1 MFSKFLSVALCAAAA
16 VACAD
21 DVEPVKPASDK
32 PADVADAY
40 RKTAG
45 KYWAKGGNSSK
56 HVKDVEDWFL
66 KALAVPGISR
76 KQEVGLV
83 MELAD
88 KNYSRR
94 GKEGYR
100 LTQELVAKTLSKPG
114 FTNFWENFE
123 LKGRTLADAQFANWD
138 CDLAFKTIEG
148 FLDFPNATAA
158 QRGQV
163 HVRLAQLA
171 AKKCDYATAVKG
183 YREAAANGDLPL
195 GDRVR
200 SAQSASRLRNADLKY
215 DESIA
220 YARTLLADKTLSSA
234 SLAFEGAIVDG
245 LIGKKDFAAAR
256 KFAEEQLARAER
268 TKAERGAKAVR
279 RSAVAN
285 VFRIDRAANDL
296 DRAFADMERWPT
308 DLPVVSPHFTE
319 NAVPVFRGIFDRG
332 DYAKA
337 VRFEPFFRMQPTNWN
352 WMVSGPAELMICAYW
367 RLGKPEEVARFVN
380 ETLLPLAAKDKVA
393 TAALKLV
400 AAGVVA
406 KTVDEGLVKSAL
418 GDLKAK
424 EAKDA
429 CNMAA
434 KRFVEME
441 QDEKAKAI
449 YAWRR
454 ALFVRPE
461 RNFAAVRYVK
471 NAPTDVGGWLAGD
484 FVKDPANR
492 HELNVRFGKAEAER
506 LVTDVAV
513 VRGGKVLADGGK
525 DEDAASWFYVCYDEF
540 GVHLLFGH
548 DDPQLAKV
556 LAGEIDS
563 TDYEMYL
570 AVGERES
577 VYQFGLN
584 PTRKKFDYC
593 PPWNSPSKK
602 YRLFEDHVDWTSRPV
617 EKGFATAMNVSWEL
631 VYHKLPKTGETWPFE
646 MIHWS
651 RSGGVTWGGT
661 DIWNRSAWGR
671 WKFEGLTDEVLA
683 KIKRVLVNKALK
695 RYGLEKQFIPGGA
708 IRTWQDEEYGDPVF
722 YEKVL
727 KPVVDRLDAAAKQ
740 ARSNPDDATISRLFD
755 ENAADWYDFKYKAA
769 ELRAKYLEDR
779 YVEE

>member
-1 MFSKFLSVALCAAAA
+1 MFSKFLSVVLCAAAA
-16 VACAD
+16 
-21 DVEPVKPASDK
+21 
-32 PADVADAY
+32 
-40 RKTAG
+40 TA
-45 KYWAKGGNSSK
+45 WAEEVSC
-56 HVKDVEDWFL
+56 
-66 KALAVPGISR
+66 
-76 KQEVGLV
+76 KQEVKRVRDLV
-83 MELAD
+83 D
-88 KNYSRR
+88 KDYSRR

-100 LTQELVAKTLSKPG
+100 LTQELVAKTLAKPG

-123 LKGRTLADAQFANWD
+123 LKGRILADAQFNNWD
-138 CDLAFKTIEG
+138 CDLAFKTVEG
-148 FLDFPNATAA
+148 FLCFPNVTAA
-158 QRGQV
+158 QRGLVQM
-163 HVRLAQLA
+163 RLAQLA
-171 AKKCDYATAVKG
+171 EKKCDYAMAVKFH
-183 YREAAANGDLPL
+183 REAAANGDLPY

-200 SAQSASRLRNADLKY
+200 SAQSAIRLLNADLKY

-220 YARTLLADKTLSSA
+220 YARALLADKTLASSA
-234 SLAFEGAIVDG
+234 SAFEGAIVDG

-268 TKAERGAKAVR
+268 TKVERDAKALR
-279 RSAVAN
+279 KSAAAN
-285 VFRIDRAANDL
+285 IFRVDRAANDL
-296 DRAFADMERWPT
+296 DRAFADMERWQT
-308 DLPVVSPHFTE
+308 ELPIVSPYFSE
-319 NAVPVFRGIFDRG
+319 NAVPVFKGIFERG

-367 RLGKPEEVARFVN
+367 RLGRPKELVRFVY

-393 TAALKLV
+393 TAGLKLV
-400 AAGVVA
+400 AAGVEA
-406 KTVDEGLVKSAL
+406 KKVDEGLIKSAL

-424 EAKDA
+424 DAKDA

-449 YAWRR
+449 YAYRR

-471 NAPTDVGGWLAGD
+471 NAPTDVGGWLACD
-484 FVKDPANR
+484 FIKDPANR
-492 HELNVRFGKAEAER
+492 HELNVKFGKTEAER

-513 VRGGKVLADGGK
+513 VRGGKVLADGEENK
-525 DEDAASWFYVCYDEF
+525 DATSWFYVCYDEF

-556 LAGEIDS
+556 LAGEINS

-570 AVGERES
+570 AVGEREP
-577 VYQFGLN
+577 VYQFGVN
-584 PTRKKFDYC
+584 PTHRKFDYC

-602 YRLFEDHVDWTSRPV
+602 FRLFEDYVDWTSRPV
-617 EKGFATAMNVSWEL
+617 EKGFATAMNISWEL
-631 VYHKLPKTGETWPFE
+631 VYHKLPKNGETWPFE

-661 DIWNRSAWGR
+661 SIWTRSEWGR
-671 WKFEGLTDEVLA
+671 WRFEGLTDGVLA
-683 KIKRVLVNKALK
+683 KIKRILVNKALK
-695 RYGLEKQFIPGGA
+695 RYGLEKQFIPGGV
-708 IRTWQDEEYGDPVF
+708 IRTWQDEEYGDPAF
-722 YEKVL
+722 YEQVI
-727 KPVVDRLDAAAKQ
+727 KPVVDRLDVAEKQ
-740 ARSNPDDATISRLFD
+740 AKSNPDDATIARLFD
-755 ENAADWYDFKYKAA
+755 ENIADWYDFKYTAA

-779 YVEE
+779 HMEE